1 MLIKDP
7 KKRITIEEMW
17 QHPWFEGYVS
27 YRTRKYSQ
35 TLTTQ
40 TGDHYVLSKLEKLGF
55 NQIRINETLK
65 NSQMN
70 HISATYFLLTESPDG
85 DTLKK

>member
-1 MLIKDP
+1 MLIKDA
-7 KKRITIEEMW
+7 KKRITVEEMW

-35 TLTTQ
+35 PQSPENNDSYTFA
-40 TGDHYVLSKLEKLGF
+40 KLEKLGF
-55 NQIRINETLK
+55 NQSRIMETLK

-70 HISATYFLLTESPDG
+70 HISATYFLLTEA
-85 DTLKK
+85 